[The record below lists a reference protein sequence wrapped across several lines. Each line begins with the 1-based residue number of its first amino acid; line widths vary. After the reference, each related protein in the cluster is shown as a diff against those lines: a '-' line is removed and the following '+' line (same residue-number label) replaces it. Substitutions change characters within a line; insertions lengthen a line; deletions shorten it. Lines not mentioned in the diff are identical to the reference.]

1 MSGVGCCY
9 IHIAAQNIFLFPS
22 FHLSWWYDSISIKR
36 RMRGVNLGRKMIIL
50 IHVTILW
57 WIFFCNLLSN
67 YVHQLVMHLALMP
80 LENFL
85 HITYP
90 IQWHLYMQLC
100 TMSNN
105 IQNKMTWFLCYPLIQ
120 WMIFNRFKRF
130 CALLEASNTT
140 FYSKNK
146 LRCRFHL
153 NNHRKAIF
161 VVLQD
166 IQLVRKN

>member
-1 MSGVGCCY
+1 MFAWGNMSGVGCCY
-9 IHIAAQNIFLFPS
+9 IHIAAQSIFLFPS

-57 WIFFCNLLSN
+57 WIFFSNLLSN

-85 HITYP
+85 HIIYP

-105 IQNKMTWFLCYPLIQ
+105 IQNEIFLDHLDIY
-120 WMIFNRFKRF
+120 FK
-130 CALLEASNTT
+130 
-140 FYSKNK
+140 SKWIMRSLSYNW
-146 LRCRFHL
+146 
-153 NNHRKAIF
+153 
-161 VVLQD
+161 
-166 IQLVRKN
+166 

>member
-1 MSGVGCCY
+1 MCPQLIKMVSKCKGGNFLLCRL
-9 IHIAAQNIFLFPS
+9 NIDVCMRKYVWSWLLLYPYRCSKHFPFPI

-57 WIFFCNLLSN
+57 WIFFSNLLSN
-67 YVHQLVMHLALMP
+67 YVHQLVMHLALML

-85 HITYP
+85 NVIYS

-105 IQNKMTWFLCYPLIQ
+105 IQNEMFLGYNVYDGVIY
-120 WMIFNRFKRF
+120 F
-130 CALLEASNTT
+130 
-140 FYSKNK
+140 
-146 LRCRFHL
+146 
-153 NNHRKAIF
+153 
-161 VVLQD
+161 
-166 IQLVRKN
+166 

>member
-9 IHIAAQNIFLFPS
+9 IHISTQNIFLFPS

-57 WIFFCNLLSN
+57 WIFFSNLLSN
-67 YVHQLVMHLALMP
+67 YVHRLVMHLALMP

-85 HITYP
+85 HILYP

-105 IQNKMTWFLCYPLIQ
+105 IRNEMSYLFDHLYIYIYFTSKLMMKTLHLIGNQSTHNSFLKQCSKSSYLMLIYDSLY
-120 WMIFNRFKRF
+120 FLF
-130 CALLEASNTT
+130 
-140 FYSKNK
+140 
-146 LRCRFHL
+146 
-153 NNHRKAIF
+153 
-161 VVLQD
+161 
-166 IQLVRKN
+166 

>member
-1 MSGVGCCY
+1 MPSTYNDGVEVQRRKLLVMSIEYWCLHEEICLELAVA
-9 IHIAAQNIFLFPS
+9 ISISLLKTFSFFPS

-57 WIFFCNLLSN
+57 WIFFSNLLSN

-85 HITYP
+85 HIIYP

-105 IQNKMTWFLCYPLIQ
+105 IQNEKFEMNYE
-120 WMIFNRFKRF
+120 K
-130 CALLEASNTT
+130 SV
-140 FYSKNK
+140 
-146 LRCRFHL
+146 L
-153 NNHRKAIF
+153 NW
-161 VVLQD
+161 
-166 IQLVRKN
+166 

>member
-57 WIFFCNLLSN
+57 WIFFSNLLSN

-85 HITYP
+85 HIIYP

-105 IQNKMTWFLCYPLIQ
+105 IQNETFLVQSRKSSYIMSICYSLY
-120 WMIFNRFKRF
+120 F
-130 CALLEASNTT
+130 CFETQMKGRICFEILWPTICATLSA
-140 FYSKNK
+140 
-146 LRCRFHL
+146 
-153 NNHRKAIF
+153 
-161 VVLQD
+161 
-166 IQLVRKN
+166 